1 MTTYLRASG
10 AIAAAL
16 ILGACA
22 APGGNVKPAAQSGAV
37 SQNPPCVPQTGSRI
51 AANYADHSLV
61 ASCYT
66 SDDIA
71 RAGVPTSAQAVQILD
86 PAIRVTH

>member
-1 MTTYLRASG
+1 MTTYLRVAG

-22 APGGNVKPAAQSGAV
+22 ASGGSVKPGAQSAAV
-37 SQNPPCVPQTGSRI
+37 SPNPCVPQTGSRI
-51 AANYADHSLV
+51 AANDTDHSI
-61 ASCYT
+61 AARCYT

-71 RAGVPTSAQAVQILD
+71 RAGVPTSGQAVQFLD

>member
-1 MTTYLRASG
+1 MATYLRVAG
-10 AIAAAL
+10 AIAAAI

-22 APGGNVKPAAQSGAV
+22 APGGNVKPGAQSAAV
-37 SQNPPCVPQTGSRI
+37 SPNPPCVPQTGSRI
-51 AANYADHSLV
+51 AANDTDHSIV
-61 ASCYT
+61 ARCYT

-71 RAGVPTSAQAVQILD
+71 RAGVPTSAQALPLLD